1 MIQEEKMKKFIE
13 TVKKAFFYTTAIFTA
28 VICVFMLVFLFQG
41 MEEKRLMDIGVLECS
56 LVFAAISGAC
66 IAVVGIFQKLPA
78 IFRYIIDFVLS
89 YAAFFLWFKMLA
101 ASAANILPSHF
112 FMLST
117 VYAVVFAVAAC
128 FAALI
133 SKLSSGKKT
142 AEYEG
147 MLEDTTE
154 EK

>member
-1 MIQEEKMKKFIE
+1 MKKIIGAI
-13 TVKKAFFYTTAIFTA
+13 KNAFFNTTAIFTA
-28 VICVFMLVFLFQG
+28 VICVFMLVFLSQG
-41 MEEKRLMDIGVLECS
+41 MEEKRLLDVRVLECS
-56 LVFAAISGAC
+56 LVFAAISGVC

-89 YAAFFLWFKMLA
+89 YAAFFLWFKMLS

-117 VYAVVFAVAAC
+117 AYVVIFAVVAC
-128 FAALI
+128 FAALMN
-133 SKLSSGKKT
+133 KLSSGKKP
-142 AEYEG
+142 AEYDG
-147 MLEDTTE
+147 IFADTTE